1 MKVVSNSST
10 LIALARINHLD
21 ILEKVVKKLII
32 PPAVYDDI
40 VIKGAGK
47 SGAIEV
53 REAKWIEKRN
63 VSDQEL
69 VMRLNSILG
78 LGESEAIALAK
89 EIKADLVILDDDKA
103 RKAAISEGLRISGLL
118 AFLVRAKEKG
128 IIERVKP
135 LMDEL
140 KRKGFFISE
149 NLYQDTIQKAGE

>member
-32 PPAVYDDI
+32 PSAVYDDI
-40 VIKGAGK
+40 VIKGAGR

-89 EIKADLVILDDDKA
+89 EIKADLLILDDDKA
-103 RKAAISEGLRISGLL
+103 RKAAIS
-118 AFLVRAKEKG
+118 
-128 IIERVKP
+128 
-135 LMDEL
+135 
-140 KRKGFFISE
+140 
-149 NLYQDTIQKAGE
+149 